1 MRKKRNKPQSDLSI
15 PIRTVR
21 RIEKGSEPH
30 INTLTYMQ
38 EMKPCI
44 NEMVKLIR
52 LMTNIMEPEC
62 KKCNP
67 DCPMYNKTHEQ
78 VMDAIRYV
86 TGLC

>member
-1 MRKKRNKPQSDLSI
+1 
-15 PIRTVR
+15 
-21 RIEKGSEPH
+21 
-30 INTLTYMQ
+30 
-38 EMKPCI
+38 MKPCI

-67 DCPMYNKTHEQ
+67 DCTMYNKPHEQ